1 MTQQNTRTIVIFGS
15 SKPAPESDN
24 YLQAYELGKALARAG
39 YQIANGG
46 YSGTMAATAC
56 GASQA
61 GANTIGVTCNA
72 FGRGGPN
79 QWIQKEIRTENLFER
94 LSTLIDL
101 AHAFVVL
108 PGGTGTLLELALC
121 WELTNKRFLS
131 SIPIICLSNYW
142 KPVIDVILESNENNA
157 STIRLAES
165 LDHVLQI
172 LKDHFDENSY

>member
-15 SKPAPESDN
+15 SNPAPKSDN

-46 YSGTMAATAC
+46 YSGTMAAAAC

-121 WELTNKRFLS
+121 WELTNKRFL
-131 SIPIICLSNYW
+131 N
-142 KPVIDVILESNENNA
+142 
-157 STIRLAES
+157 
-165 LDHVLQI
+165 
-172 LKDHFDENSY
+172 